1 MMIKKKELV
10 ALLIAIVLIS
20 FTIYSYNL
28 DHTIVFTKVTTQTK
42 TETLPLGPGL
52 GRDIYVPNA
61 TLLCCIFNGT
71 AFHNGTATSIV
82 YQTETTTIPPPFYA
96 TLWPYILALS
106 IIILGLAVLIFR
118 RNYCMSKVMILLI
131 SLILISL
138 AVFLHSTDKPIV
150 HILVLSKVTCKNN
163 YNQLAAFDYADAPLC
178 EPKPPV
184 IYQTVIILPPPWYAQ
199 LWFLPLTVGIL
210 LIFMLAYTCK
220 AVTLKVLK
228 VIIKYLEPILN

>member
-1 MMIKKKELV
+1 
-10 ALLIAIVLIS
+10 
-20 FTIYSYNL
+20 
-28 DHTIVFTKVTTQTK
+28 
-42 TETLPLGPGL
+42 
-52 GRDIYVPNA
+52 
-61 TLLCCIFNGT
+61 
-71 AFHNGTATSIV
+71 
-82 YQTETTTIPPPFYA
+82 
-96 TLWPYILALS
+96 
-106 IIILGLAVLIFR
+106 
-118 RNYCMSKVMILLI
+118 MSKVMILLI

-150 HILVLSKVTCKNN
+150 HILMSCEVTCKNN
-163 YNQLAAFDYADAPLC
+163 YKQLVAFDYADAPLC
-178 EPKPPV
+178 VPKPPV